1 VSDPQPLEYQTPAPP
16 PPKMSKVCCI
26 AITWAVLTS
35 PLITFFPMAA
45 IVNGGG
51 PVALFVARTVWFRY
65 AIFMGLPLIGI
76 FVGVKGVT
84 DVQSN
89 PRLDGRRL
97 GIWAIWI
104 CVLSLIFGA
113 RIVEP
118 V

>member
-1 VSDPQPLEYQTPAPP
+1 VSDPHHLEYQTPAPP
-16 PPKMSKVCCI
+16 PPKMSKVCCL

-35 PLITFFPMAA
+35 PLITFFPVAA
-45 IVNGGG
+45 VVNQGG
-51 PVALFVARTVWFRY
+51 PVALFFARNMGLRY
-65 AIFMGLPLIGI
+65 AIFMGLPVIGI
-76 FVGVKGVT
+76 FLGVKGVT
-84 DVQSN
+84 DVQNNSK
-89 PRLDGRRL
+89 LDGRRL